1 MRIRTELTGEN
12 MDTIYGQYCKGSV
25 PLGGD
30 ASWASVIVHDETH
43 AIIPWSIIF
52 SCFLTGTYFVETSLG
67 DIELPMGITLT
78 NCKLRLAIMPA
89 FSDTRYN
96 RWRLFNVE
104 NSCEI

>member
-1 MRIRTELTGEN
+1 MRIRTELIGEN
-12 MDTIYGQYCKGSV
+12 MSTIYGQCCKDSV
-25 PLGGD
+25 SLGGD
-30 ASWASVIVHDETH
+30 ASWASVIVHDENPT
-43 AIIPWSIIF
+43 ILPWSIIF
-52 SCFLTGTYFVETSLG
+52 SCFLIGTYFVETSLG
-67 DIELPMGITLT
+67 DIELPMGVTLA